1 MNFFKNACINTK
13 KYMCSKS
20 VVKVSGLFV
29 FLISL
34 SIYSFA
40 LEPSTSFWD
49 CSEFIL
55 SASKLEVNHPAGAPL
70 FMLLGRLFSLL
81 SFGNPQKIAWTI
93 NFMSGLFS
101 ALTIF
106 FLYHVIV
113 KLVSKMSESV
123 ILIAGSAV
131 VGALTFAVSD
141 SFWFSAVE
149 GEVYALSMFFLILS
163 FWTALKWDEQFGLP
177 GNEKWIL
184 FLALI
189 TGLGIGVHLLNL
201 LVLPSV
207 VMIMGFRKYGYS
219 AKKLV
224 LFFGLGVAVLL
235 GILYVLTPVV
245 MSLLSKFDLFFVNRL
260 SLPLHS
266 GTLAGIFFIL
276 LLLASL
282 IFYFRKKQKTLPE
295 LITLSVLFVLLGFS
309 VYSVNVIRS
318 SANPP
323 VNFGQPNNIFSLIN
337 YLNREQYP
345 KRPLVYGQN
354 YNSPLLDV
362 SERTSYDFIDGKYK
376 PIDLAPDYKYDDRTC
391 TWFPRMSSSDENHI
405 KAYNNWINIS
415 GKRVVAKQRNGE
427 QKTIVVPR
435 FSDQLK
441 FFARYQFGFMFVRYF
456 MWNFVGRQNDRQGK
470 GTIMDGNWLSGIN
483 FIDNARLGPQDK
495 VPSWLKNNRARN
507 TYFFLPLLLGLLGA
521 FYQYK
526 TNRQTFFI
534 VLALFVMGGLGLT
547 VYINEIPIT
556 PRERDYVFVGAFL
569 AFSVWVGISLL
580 AAVSLIQ
587 QKVKN
592 IKVVMPVLLLLLL
605 AGPVLMV
612 SQNFN
617 DHNRSGRYTARDL
630 PKNILKSCPP
640 NAILF
645 TSGDNDTYPLLYCQ
659 EVEELRTDVRI
670 VIMPFLSA
678 NWFIGG
684 LRNPKYNDAGL
695 KMVLAQDKYDHGEL
709 AYVPVLKKFNRDTSW
724 QEALNF
730 LSLENNNAKVM
741 LNSGDRI
748 NFIPLTKLNLQVEAN
763 GKSGRIPVSL
773 DGKNVLYKH
782 ELAFWDIISS
792 NATERPICFV
802 SKAEAAKHGL
812 GAYLQCEGFV
822 HRLIPEKGQSAS
834 MLSIGKCAPELLA
847 NKLKDEFHWGNIAT
861 PSVYAD
867 WNTIVNLNV
876 FQARNTFNEVAELL
890 IQKGEKEKAFQLLKK
905 CADEIPLSKIPY
917 DIFSIKQVE
926 LMLKTGH
933 VNETQLL
940 FDELK
945 KDVTETLEFYNS
957 LHKSQQFRLKTEI
970 QRELYYLNQLIAV
983 ASKFENQTKQNDLEQ
998 QMEHYYRAL
1007 MKVAS

>member
-1 MNFFKNACINTK
+1 MRT
-13 KYMCSKS
+13 KS
-20 VVKVSGLFV
+20 VVNSTGLFV

-34 SIYSFA
+34 VIYVLT
-40 LEPSTSFWD
+40 LEPTTSFWD

-93 NFMSGLFS
+93 NLMSGFFS

-106 FLYHVIV
+106 FLYHVII
-113 KLVSKMSESV
+113 KLASKMMESLTV
-123 ILIAGSAV
+123 IIGSAII
-131 VGALTFAVSD
+131 GALTFAVSD

-163 FWTALKWDEQFGLP
+163 FWVALKWEEQFGQP

-219 AKKLV
+219 VKNLT
-224 LFFGLGVAVLL
+224 LFFGLGLGVLL
-235 GILYVLTPVV
+235 GVLYVLTPLV
-245 MSLLSKFDLFFVNRL
+245 MFLLSRFDLFFVNEL

-266 GTLAGIFFIL
+266 GTLLGIFFIL
-276 LLLASL
+276 ALLASL
-282 IFYFRKKQKTLPE
+282 LFYFKKKQKSICE
-295 LITLSVLFVLLGFS
+295 LATLSVLFLLLGFS
-309 VYSVNVIRS
+309 VYSVNIIRS

-323 VNFGQPNNIFSLIN
+323 VNFGEPNNIFSLIN

-345 KRPLVYGQN
+345 KRPLLYGQN

-362 SERTSYDFIDGKYK
+362 NERSSYDFIDDKYE
-376 PIDLAPDYKYDDRTC
+376 PIDLAPDYEYDERTC

-405 KAYNNWINIS
+405 KAYNSWINIS
-415 GKRVVAKQRNGE
+415 GKRVVAKQRNGV

-435 FSDQLK
+435 FADQLK
-441 FFARYQFGFMFVRYF
+441 FFARYQFGFMFGRYF

-470 GTIMDGNWLSGIN
+470 GTIMNGNWLSGID
-483 FIDNARLGPQDK
+483 FVDNIRLGPQDK
-495 VPSWLKNNRARN
+495 VPGWLKNNRARN
-507 TYFFLPLLLGLLGA
+507 TYFFLPLLMGLLGA

-526 TNRQTFFI
+526 TNRQSFFI
-534 VLALFVMGGLGLT
+534 VLALFIMGGLGLT

-569 AFSVWVGISLL
+569 AFSIWVGVSL
-580 AAVSLIQ
+580 AATVNLIQ
-587 QKVKN
+587 QKIKN
-592 IKVVMPVLLLLLL
+592 AKVAVPALLVLLL
-605 AGPVLMV
+605 AGPVLMA

-617 DHNRSGRYTARDL
+617 NHDRSGRYAARDL
-630 PKNILKSCPP
+630 AENILKSCPP

-670 VIMPFLSA
+670 VIMPFLAA

-684 LRNPKYNDAGL
+684 LRNPKYSDTGL
-695 KMVLAQDKYDHGEL
+695 KMMLAQDKYDHGEL
-709 AYVPVLKKFNRDTSW
+709 AYVPVLKRSNRDTSW

-730 LSLENNNAKVM
+730 LSLENNTAKVT
-741 LNSGDRI
+741 LNSGDRV

-763 GKSGRIPVSL
+763 GKSGKIPVSIE
-773 DGKNVLYKH
+773 GKNVLYKH

-792 NATERPICFV
+792 NAAERPICFV
-802 SKAEAAKHGL
+802 SKNEAVQHGL
-812 GAYLQCEGFV
+812 GAYLQCEGFAY
-822 HRLIPEKGQSAS
+822 RLIPEKNNSS
-834 MLSIGKCAPELLA
+834 SVYSLGKCDPEVIA
-847 NKLKDEFHWGNIAT
+847 EKLTKTFRWGNISD
-861 PSVYAD
+861 PRVYAD
-867 WNTIVNLNV
+867 WNTNVNMNV
-876 FQARNTFNEVAELL
+876 FQARNIFNEVASLL
-890 IQKGEKEKAFQLLKK
+890 IQKGEKENAFHLLQK
-905 CADEIPLSKIPY
+905 CAKEIPLAKIPY
-917 DIFSIKQVE
+917 DIFTIKQLE
-926 LMLKTGH
+926 LMLATGH
-933 VNETQLL
+933 VNETTLL
-940 FDELK
+940 FEEVK
-945 KDVTETLEFYNS
+945 KDVTETLEFYDS
-957 LHKSQQFRLKTEI
+957 LDKSQQLRLREEI

-983 ASKFENQTKQNDLEQ
+983 SSKFDDQTKRNDLEQ
-998 QMEHYYRAL
+998 QMEHYYQRL

>member
-1 MNFFKNACINTK
+1 MRSFSF
-13 KYMCSKS
+13 
-20 VVKVSGLFV
+20 VKITGLFV
-29 FLISL
+29 FLVAL
-34 SIYSFA
+34 SIYSFT

-81 SFGNPQKIAWTI
+81 SFGNPQKIALTI
-93 NFMSGLFS
+93 NFMSGFFS

-106 FLYHVIV
+106 FLYHVII
-113 KLVSKMSESV
+113 KLVSKMSESATV
-123 ILIAGSAV
+123 IIGSAV
-131 VGALTFAVSD
+131 IGALTFAVSD

-163 FWTALKWDEQFGLP
+163 FWAALKWDEQFGQP

-207 VMIMGFRKYGYS
+207 VMLMGFRKYGYS
-219 AKKLV
+219 VKNLL
-224 LFFGLGVAVLL
+224 LFFGLGIGVLL
-235 GILYVLTPVV
+235 GVLYVLTPLV
-245 MSLLSKFDLFFVNRL
+245 MALLSTFDLFFVNRL
-260 SLPLHS
+260 NLPLHF
-266 GTLAGIFFIL
+266 GTLFGVFFIL
-276 LLLASL
+276 AALTLL
-282 IFYFRKKQKTLPE
+282 IYYFKKKQKALYE
-295 LITLSVLFVLLGFS
+295 LATLSVLFVLLGFS
-309 VYSVNVIRS
+309 VYSVNIIRS

-323 VNFGQPNNIFSLIN
+323 VNFGEPNNIFSLVN

-362 SERTSYDFIDGKYK
+362 NERTSYDFIDGKYL
-376 PIDLAPDYKYDDRTC
+376 PIDLAPDYVYDERTC

-405 KAYNNWINIS
+405 RAYNNWIDIS

-441 FFARYQFGFMFVRYF
+441 FFARYQFAYMFGRYF

-470 GTIMDGNWLSGIN
+470 GNILDGNWLSGID
-483 FIDNARLGPQDK
+483 FIDDSRLGAQDK
-495 VPSWLKNNRARN
+495 TPSWLKNNRARN
-507 TYFFLPLLLGLLGA
+507 TYFFIPLLMGLLGA

-526 TNRQTFFI
+526 TKRETFFI

-569 AFSVWVGISLL
+569 AFSIWVGFSLV
-580 AAVSLIQ
+580 AALSFIR
-587 QKVKN
+587 QKLKTA
-592 IKVVMPVLLLLLL
+592 KVTVPVLLVLLL
-605 AGPVLMV
+605 AGPVLMAA
-612 SQNFN
+612 QNYN
-617 DHNRSGRYTARDL
+617 DHNRSERFAARDFAA
-630 PKNILKSCPP
+630 NILKSCPE

-659 EVEELRTDVRI
+659 EVENMRTDVRI
-670 VIMPFLSA
+670 VIMPFLAA
-678 NWFIGG
+678 NWFING

-695 KMVLAQDKYDHGEL
+695 KMMLAQDKYDHGEF

-724 QEALNF
+724 QEALHF
-730 LSLENNNAKVM
+730 LSLENNSAKVT
-741 LNSGDRI
+741 LNSGDRV
-748 NFIPLTKLNLQVEAN
+748 NFIPLTQLNLMVTAN
-763 GKSGRIPVSL
+763 GKSGKIPVSL
-773 DGKNVLYKH
+773 EGNKVLYKH

-792 NATERPICFV
+792 NASERPICFV
-802 SKAEAAKHGL
+802 SKGEAAKHGL

-822 HRLIPEKGQSAS
+822 HRLIPEKSQSNS
-834 MLSIGKCAPELLA
+834 MFSIGKCEPERIA
-847 NKLKDEFHWGNIAT
+847 AKLMNEFQWGNISDQ
-861 PSVYAD
+861 SVYVD
-867 WNTIVNLNV
+867 WNTIVNLSV
-876 FQARNTFNEVAELL
+876 FQARNTFNEVAALL
-890 IQKGEKEKAFQLLKK
+890 IQKGENDKAFQLVQK
-905 CADEIPLSKIPY
+905 CADEIPLSKVPH
-917 DIFSIKQVE
+917 DIFTIKQAE
-926 LMLKTGH
+926 LMFLAGYEK
-933 VNETQLL
+933 ESKRLI
-940 FDELK
+940 DELER
-945 KDVTETLEFYNS
+945 DITETLEFYSS
-957 LHKSQQFRLKTEI
+957 LNEAQQLKLNEAV

-983 ASKFENQTKQNDLEQ
+983 SAKFEDQTKREELEEE
-998 QMEHYYRAL
+998 MKLYYPDL
-1007 MKVAS
+1007 MKNVS